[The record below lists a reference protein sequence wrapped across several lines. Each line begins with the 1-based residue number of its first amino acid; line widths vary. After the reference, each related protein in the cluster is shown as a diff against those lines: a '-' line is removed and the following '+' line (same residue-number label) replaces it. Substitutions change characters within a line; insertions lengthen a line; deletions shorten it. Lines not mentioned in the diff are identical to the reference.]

1 MNFVSFFVDN
11 YDALITVF
19 ILCLSI
25 VLFIKNT
32 IAPELTGLLC
42 VGIFISTGVLT
53 PQKALSGFGS
63 PSLITLMGLF
73 AISAALFKSGALDRV
88 RELIASDN
96 IRTSRRFIAFLAF
109 LIAPISGI
117 VPNTPVVASL
127 LPLVETWCERRNISP
142 SKVLLPLSFAT
153 LLGGTLTLLGS
164 SVNLLVSD
172 ISQQLGYGALELFSF
187 TSIGIPVWLIGTTYM
202 IIVSDSLLPD
212 RGKHNELSNNG
223 NMNIYFTEVTI
234 PDHSDLVGQS
244 LRNSRLQRRFDVDV
258 LELQRNGKAILPPLA
273 DRKIEPQDRL
283 LIRVTRSD
291 LLRLEQEHT
300 ILLAE
305 RVRKL
310 QNGKQIS
317 SDEATKTFEALL
329 PAGSTLAGASLREL
343 RFRQRHNAT
352 VLALRRGQQ
361 TVQERLG
368 QAVLRAGDVLLL
380 QAPLD
385 SIRGLQSSNDLL
397 ILDQVE
403 DDLPALRKKPIA
415 IAIAIAMII
424 LPSISNVPLVGSVL
438 LLQAPLDSIR
448 GLQSSNDLL
457 ILDQV
462 EDDLPALRK
471 KPIAIA
477 IAIAMI
483 ILPSITG
490 VPLVGSVLLSVIAM
504 VGAGC
509 LRPAEIQRSI
519 RLDVILLL
527 GSLSCFSVAMQVTGL
542 ADLIAL
548 NLNFLLDGLPLYFAL
563 LVIFVST
570 VILTQF
576 ISNAASVALIL
587 PVAIEF
593 SNTLGI
599 SPNAIIMLVLF
610 GASQSFLTPMG
621 YQTNLMVYGPGRY
634 RFFDIARYGLGLT
647 IVMSLSIPALIIL
660 NFY

>member
-1 MNFVSFFVDN
+1 MNLVFFLSNN
-11 YDALITVF
+11 YDALITVIVLF
-19 ILCLSI
+19 LSI
-25 VLFIKNT
+25 ILFIKNT

-42 VGIFISTGVLT
+42 VAIFIATGVLT

-73 AISAALFKSGALDRV
+73 AVSAALFKSGALDRV

-96 IRTSRRFIAFLAF
+96 IKTSRRFIAFLTF

-127 LPLVETWCERRNISP
+127 LPLVESWCERRNISP
-142 SKVLLPLSFAT
+142 SKVLLPLSFST
-153 LLGGTLTLLGS
+153 LLGGTITLLGS

-172 ISQQLGYGALELFSF
+172 ISQQLGYGSLELFSF
-187 TSIGIPVWLIGTTYM
+187 TAIGIPVWLIGTIYM
-202 IIVSDSLLPD
+202 ILISDSLLPD
-212 RGKHNELSNNG
+212 RGKGNEFSNNG

-234 PDHSDLVGQS
+234 PNYSELVGQS

-273 DRKIEPQDRL
+273 DRKIEPEDRL

-291 LLRLEQEHT
+291 LLRLEQERT
-300 ILLAE
+300 VVLAE

-310 QNGKQIS
+310 QDGKQIS
-317 SDEATKTFEALL
+317 SDEGTKTFEALL

-385 SIRGLQSSNDLL
+385 SIRGLQASNDLL

-403 DDLPALRKKPIA
+403 DDLPSLRKKPIA

-424 LPSISNVPLVGSVL
+424 LPSISEVPLVGSVL
-438 LLQAPLDSIR
+438 LA
-448 GLQSSNDLL
+448 
-457 ILDQV
+457 
-462 EDDLPALRK
+462 
-471 KPIAIA
+471 
-477 IAIAMI
+477 
-483 ILPSITG
+483 
-490 VPLVGSVLLSVIAM
+490 VIAM
-504 VGAGC
+504 VAFGC

-527 GSLSCFSVAMQVTGL
+527 GSLSSFSVAMQVTGL

-548 NLNFLLDGLPLYFAL
+548 NLNFLLDGLSLYFAL
-563 LVIFVST
+563 LVIFIST

-593 SNTLGI
+593 SSTLNI
-599 SPNAIIMLVLF
+599 APNALILIVLF

-634 RFFDIARYGLGLT
+634 RFFDIARYGVGLT
-647 IVMSLSIPALIIL
+647 IIMSLTIPALIIF
-660 NFY
+660 NFS

>member
-1 MNFVSFFVDN
+1 MDLVFFLSNN
-11 YDALITVF
+11 YDALITVLVLF
-19 ILCLSI
+19 LSI

-42 VGIFISTGVLT
+42 VAIFIATGVLT

-73 AISAALFKSGALDRV
+73 AVSSALFKSGALDRV
-88 RELIASDN
+88 RELISSDK
-96 IRTSRRFIAFLAF
+96 IKTSRRFIAFLAF

-127 LPLVETWCERRNISP
+127 LPLVESWCARRNISP

-153 LLGGTLTLLGS
+153 LLGGTITLLGS

-202 IIVSDSLLPD
+202 ILVSDSLLPD
-212 RGKHNELSNNG
+212 RGTGNELSNDG

-234 PDHSDLVGQS
+234 PKYSELVGQS

-273 DRKIEPQDRL
+273 DRKIEPEDRL

-291 LLRLEQEHT
+291 LLRLEQENT

-305 RVRKL
+305 KVRKF
-310 QNGKQIS
+310 QDGKQIS
-317 SDEATKTFEALL
+317 SDEGTKTFEALL

-385 SIRGLQSSNDLL
+385 SIRGLQASNDLL

-403 DDLPALRKKPIA
+403 DDLPSLRKKPIA

-424 LPSISNVPLVGSVL
+424 LPSISEVPLVGSVL
-438 LLQAPLDSIR
+438 LA
-448 GLQSSNDLL
+448 
-457 ILDQV
+457 
-462 EDDLPALRK
+462 
-471 KPIAIA
+471 
-477 IAIAMI
+477 
-483 ILPSITG
+483 
-490 VPLVGSVLLSVIAM
+490 VIAM
-504 VGAGC
+504 VGSGC

-527 GSLSCFSVAMQVTGL
+527 GSLSSFSVAMQVTGL

-548 NLNFLLDGLPLYFAL
+548 NLNFLLDGLSLYLAL
-563 LVIFVST
+563 LVIFIST

-593 SNTLGI
+593 SSTLAI
-599 SPNAIIMLVLF
+599 SPNALIMIVLF

-634 RFFDIARYGLGLT
+634 RFFDIARYGAGLT
-647 IVMSLSIPALIIL
+647 IIMSLSIPALIIL
-660 NFY
+660 NFS

>member
-1 MNFVSFFVDN
+1 MNLVYFLSN
-11 YDALITVF
+11 NHDALITV
-19 ILCLSI
+19 I
-25 VLFIKNT
+25 VLFLSIILFIRNT

-42 VGIFISTGVLT
+42 VAIFIATGVLT

-73 AISAALFKSGALDRV
+73 AVSAALFKSGALDRV

-96 IRTSRRFIAFLAF
+96 IKTSRRFIAFLTF

-127 LPLVETWCERRNISP
+127 LPLVESWCERRNISP
-142 SKVLLPLSFAT
+142 SKVLLPLSFST
-153 LLGGTLTLLGS
+153 LLGGTITLLGS

-172 ISQQLGYGALELFSF
+172 ISQQLGYGSLELFSF
-187 TSIGIPVWLIGTTYM
+187 TAIGIPVWLIGTTYM
-202 IIVSDSLLPD
+202 ILISDSLLPD
-212 RGKHNELSNNG
+212 RGKGNEFLNNG

-234 PDHSDLVGQS
+234 PNYSELVGQS

-273 DRKIEPQDRL
+273 DRKIEPEDRL

-300 ILLAE
+300 IVLAE

-310 QNGKQIS
+310 QDGKQIS
-317 SDEATKTFEALL
+317 SDEGTKTFEALL

-385 SIRGLQSSNDLL
+385 SIRGLQASNDLL

-403 DDLPALRKKPIA
+403 DDLP
-415 IAIAIAMII
+415 
-424 LPSISNVPLVGSVL
+424 S
-438 LLQAPLDSIR
+438 
-448 GLQSSNDLL
+448 
-457 ILDQV
+457 
-462 EDDLPALRK
+462 LRK

-483 ILPSITG
+483 ILPSITE
-490 VPLVGSVLLSVIAM
+490 VPLVGSVLLAVIAM
-504 VGAGC
+504 VAFGC

-527 GSLSCFSVAMQVTGL
+527 GSLSSFSVAMQDTRL

-548 NLNFLLDGLPLYFAL
+548 NLNFLLDGLSLYFAL
-563 LVIFVST
+563 LVIFIST

-593 SNTLGI
+593 SSTLNI
-599 SPNAIIMLVLF
+599 APHALILIVLF

-634 RFFDIARYGLGLT
+634 RFFDIARYGVGLT
-647 IVMSLSIPALIIL
+647 IIMSLTIPALIIF
-660 NFY
+660 NFS